1 MVTLGFSYTFG
12 VLKFP
17 WRYAHQGHQIS
28 QPRRTCSPRPRITI
42 FIFELYP
49 RIDRSS
55 TLVNSAVLGVPVVA
69 VYVLV
74 FYFVG
79 IASSAMVC
87 PVEVSTFL

>member
-1 MVTLGFSYTFG
+1 MLIKATRFLNLDVLVRRGLGSRFSG
-12 VLKFP
+12 
-17 WRYAHQGHQIS
+17 
-28 QPRRTCSPRPRITI
+28 
-42 FIFELYP
+42 FELYP